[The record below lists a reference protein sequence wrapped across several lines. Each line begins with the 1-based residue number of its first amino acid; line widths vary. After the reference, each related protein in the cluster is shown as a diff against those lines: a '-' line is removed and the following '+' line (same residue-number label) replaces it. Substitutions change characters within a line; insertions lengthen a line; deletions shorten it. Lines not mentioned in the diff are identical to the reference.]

1 MFTLLYVKKIV
12 NDLSLQVYYCATDAL
27 GKKEEVEEIQFS
39 LRKQSFSL
47 QNILVSA
54 ASTYLAQEYPSLL
67 ESQLKKTHLL
77 VLYMFRL

>member
-1 MFTLLYVKKIV
+1 MLW
-12 NDLSLQVYYCATDAL
+12 

-67 ESQLKKTHLL
+67 ESQLKKHISSFYICLDFKAS
-77 VLYMFRL
+77 VGYCVG